1 VPPTPKRDPRCSR
14 LDALVVAVASL
25 AGLTGLA
32 PLAAC
37 DTRVG
42 ADPAQRFLLDRL
54 EIDTQEAQKAVDTH
68 TSPSFPC
75 HAILATVASFKNA
88 GSDTRMKINHAKLI
102 CHDGSV
108 AFAKA
113 QIAKLEAARRARED
127 LVEECFDLEHA
138 LDTLIALNKDD
149 PAVPPLAAKRKTL
162 CP

>member
-1 VPPTPKRDPRCSR
+1 MPPEPQRLPRGAR
-14 LDALVVAVASL
+14 FAALAVAVAGL
-25 AGLTGLA
+25 AGLAGIALLA
-32 PLAAC
+32 GC
-37 DTRVG
+37 DTRFG

-54 EIDTQEAQKAVDTH
+54 EIDTQEAEKALGAH

-88 GSDTRMKINHAKLI
+88 GEDTRNRINHAKVI
-102 CHDGSV
+102 CHEGSV
-108 AFAKA
+108 SFARA

-138 LDTLIALNKDD
+138 LETLTALGAND
-149 PAVPPLAAKRKTL
+149 PVIPPLAAKRKTL

>member
-1 VPPTPKRDPRCSR
+1 MPPTPKREPRRLR
-14 LDALVVAVASL
+14 LDALVIAT
-25 AGLTGLA
+25 AGLVALA
-32 PLAAC
+32 TLGGC
-37 DTRVG
+37 DTRVTG
-42 ADPAQRFLLDRL
+42 DPAQPFLLDRL
-54 EIDTQEAQKAVDTH
+54 EIDTQAAQKAVDAH

-88 GSDTRMKINHAKLI
+88 GPDTRMRINHAKLV

-108 AFAKA
+108 DFAKA

-138 LDTLIALNKDD
+138 LDTLNALNKDD
-149 PAVPPLAAKRKTL
+149 LALPPLLAKQKAL

>member
-1 VPPTPKRDPRCSR
+1 MPPTPKRDPRCLR
-14 LDALVVAVASL
+14 LDALVVAVAVL
-25 AGLTGLA
+25 AGLA
-32 PLAAC
+32 SLAAC

-54 EIDTQEAQKAVDTH
+54 EIDMQEAQKAVDTH

-102 CHDGSV
+102 CHDGSLD
-108 AFAKA
+108 FAKA

-138 LDTLIALNKDD
+138 LDTLTALNKDD
-149 PAVPPLAAKRKTL
+149 PALPPLAAKRKTL

>member
-1 VPPTPKRDPRCSR
+1 MPPTPKRDPRR
-14 LDALVVAVASL
+14 LRPDALVIAIAGLVGLAAL
-25 AGLTGLA
+25 AG
-32 PLAAC
+32 C

-42 ADPAQRFLLDRL
+42 ADPAQPFLLDRL
-54 EIDTQEAQKAVDTH
+54 EIDTQAAQKAVDSH
-68 TSPSFPC
+68 TSPTFPC

-88 GSDTRMKINHAKLI
+88 GPDTSRRINHAKLI

-108 AFAKA
+108 DFAKA

-138 LDTLIALNKDD
+138 LDTLAALNKDD
-149 PAVPPLAAKRKTL
+149 LALPALLAKQKTL